1 MHTYIYNLEEMLY
14 LYNVQ
19 DNYMGGKEENKI
31 QRKLFNFIN
40 VIVIITITTIA
51 KANQA
56 LIIYCAKILYRY
68 YFI

>member
-1 MHTYIYNLEEMLY
+1 
-14 LYNVQ
+14 
-19 DNYMGGKEENKI
+19 MGGKEENKI

-51 KANQA
+51 TIAKANQA